1 MAYFQFIKMALVT
14 TIAITVP
21 VGLLL
26 GLLMALAG
34 SVTFNL
40 SFDLAQIDGL
50 YLLLGIPTLSVLLT
64 LLVSPMSLWLF
75 RLLTGSRS
83 FPT

>member
-1 MAYFQFIKMALVT
+1 MAYFQFIKMALIT
-14 TIAITVP
+14 TIAITLP
-21 VGLLL
+21 IGLLL

-40 SFDLAQIDGL
+40 SFDLGQIDGL
-50 YLLLGIPTLSVLLT
+50 YLLLGIPTLSVMLT
-64 LLVSPMSLWLF
+64 LLVSPVSLWLF
-75 RLLTGSRS
+75 RLLTPSRS